1 MVLCAASA
9 LPVSY
14 AAGDGYCKV
23 KDGECWL
30 ENVHIAQH
38 STTGRFFQHE
48 ETRARRLLLHKAEIR
63 KLGAECDQKGLTIV
77 PLSAY
82 FNEENR
88 LKVEIGLAR
97 GKNLQD
103 KRETIKRRDTERETR
118 RMIKDFG

>member
-48 ETRARRLLLHKAEIR
+48 ETRARRLLLPFCNVALR
-63 KLGAECDQKGLTIV
+63 Q
-77 PLSAY
+77 
-82 FNEENR
+82 F
-88 LKVEIGLAR
+88 
-97 GKNLQD
+97 QD
-103 KRETIKRRDTERETR
+103 I
-118 RMIKDFG
+118 

>member
-1 MVLCAASA
+1 M
-9 LPVSY
+9 
-14 AAGDGYCKV
+14 
-23 KDGECWL
+23 
-30 ENVHIAQH
+30 
-38 STTGRFFQHE
+38 
-48 ETRARRLLLHKAEIR
+48 
-63 KLGAECDQKGLTIV
+63 